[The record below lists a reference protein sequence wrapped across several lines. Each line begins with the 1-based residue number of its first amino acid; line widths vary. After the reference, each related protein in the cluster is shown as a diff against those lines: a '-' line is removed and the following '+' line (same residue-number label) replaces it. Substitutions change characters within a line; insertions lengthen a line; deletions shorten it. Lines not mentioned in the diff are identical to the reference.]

1 VTLSRSKRLQAE
13 AIAVVGMPIV
23 EAVNATYEWRAE
35 GGEAV
40 DAIVRQGR
48 QPIYSF
54 WHGRSLLAMLHFRD
68 RAIVPIISQNFD
80 GEWVTR
86 LMRKFGYGAA
96 RGSTSRGGGRALVQ
110 LRRDLLAG
118 SAVAFTLDGP
128 RGPSRVAQ
136 QGAAF
141 LAGATGYPML
151 PFHIESSSCWTLG
164 SWDSQQVPKPGA
176 VVAVAIGKPIEVAST
191 EDAAVEAGRQDVERA
206 LAALEVRSKAMLR

>member
-13 AIAVVGMPIV
+13 AIAVIGMPIV

-35 GGEAV
+35 GEGAV
-40 DAIVRQGR
+40 ADIIRSGR

-68 RAIVPIISQNFD
+68 QGIIPIISQNFD

-128 RGPSRVAQ
+128 RGPARVAQ

-151 PFHIESSSCWTLG
+151 PFHIESSSHWTLG
-164 SWDSQQVPKPGA
+164 SWDAQQVPKPGA
-176 VVAVAIGKPIEVAST
+176 TVAVAIGKPIEVVST
-191 EDAAVEAGRQDVERA
+191 GDETVEAARQHVERA
-206 LAALEVRSKAMLR
+206 LTDLEARAKAMLT